1 MGLFGKKKAEKAE
14 VSSMVKILGSG
25 CTKCNTLEKNTVD
38 ALKMLGKEMPVE
50 HVTDFSKIAAYGV
63 MTTPALVY
71 GEKVIIAGRVA
82 KADEIAA
89 LLKEVME

>member
-1 MGLFGKKKAEKAE
+1 MGLFGKKKTEKKE

-25 CTKCNTLEKNTVD
+25 CAKCNALEKNTVE
-38 ALKMLGKEMPVE
+38 ALQILGKEMPVE

-71 GEKVIIAGRVA
+71 GQKVLLAGRVA
-82 KADEIAA
+82 KTEEIEE
-89 LLKEVME
+89 LLKEVMA